1 MHSLAPSELLSRVL
15 YLREVEP
22 EVLINLAGSLP
33 REQFQP
39 NDIILHQGSFPEAL
53 YFILDGEIEVE
64 KRNPEGEVE
73 KIATLS
79 AGDSFGEEEL
89 VFKRPALLSYRA
101 LDKTTLLLWER
112 VELTKFM
119 QDHDAALED
128 LRFVAQS
135 RRLAQKLRFSW
146 LSEGELIF
154 GLARKHIAILYQ
166 MLTLPLLF
174 FIAGIVLGL
183 WGSSSD
189 SSLLIWLGVGAFVA
203 SLALG
208 LWQWNDWRNDY
219 YVVTN
224 RRVVWLEKVAVIYD
238 SRREAPLH
246 TILSVSV
253 GTDVGGRMMGFGD
266 VVIRTYT
273 GQVIFKE
280 VGNPQTFAALIEE
293 HWRRTKEKRM
303 TTDREVLQEALDN
316 RLEGDENGEDKSDE
330 SMGYVLHDQVDPEV
344 GLDHWGFKI
353 RFEEEGVITYRKHW
367 AALLRN
373 IGISSMLILLLIGL
387 IGARLGGL
395 IEIADTTSS
404 VVCLGLGI
412 IPLILWWVYSYV
424 DWANDIYQIT
434 KSQIIDINRKP
445 LAREE
450 RKIAPIENILGT
462 EVDRKGILGLMF
474 NFGDVITN
482 VGTTQFIFRQVFDP
496 VGVQQDIV
504 NAQGTLLQKKFETE
518 QQRRRDEMVELLDIY
533 HERVTE
539 EDLPPVEEDD
549 GQNGDS

>member
-1 MHSLAPSELLSRVL
+1 
-15 YLREVEP
+15 
-22 EVLINLAGSLP
+22 
-33 REQFQP
+33 
-39 NDIILHQGSFPEAL
+39 
-53 YFILDGEIEVE
+53 
-64 KRNPEGEVE
+64 
-73 KIATLS
+73 
-79 AGDSFGEEEL
+79 
-89 VFKRPALLSYRA
+89 
-101 LDKTTLLLWER
+101 
-112 VELTKFM
+112 
-119 QDHDAALED
+119 
-128 LRFVAQS
+128 
-135 RRLAQKLRFSW
+135 
-146 LSEGELIF
+146 
-154 GLARKHIAILYQ
+154 

-189 SSLLIWLGVGAFVA
+189 LSLLIWLGVGAFVA

-266 VVIRTYT
+266 VVVRTYT

-293 HWRRTKEKRM
+293 HWHRTKEKRM
-303 TTDREVLQEALDN
+303 TTDREVLQEALSN

-330 SMGYVLHDQVDPEV
+330 NMGYVLRDQVDPEI

-373 IGISSMLILLLIGL
+373 IGISSMLIMLLIGL

-395 IEIADTTSS
+395 IKIADTTSA
-404 VVCLGLGI
+404 VMCLGLGI
-412 IPLILWWVYSYV
+412 IPLALWWVYSYV

-434 KSQIIDINRKP
+434 KSQIIDISRKP

-450 RKIAPIENILGT
+450 RKVAPIENILGT

-504 NAQGTLLQKKFETE
+504 NAQGVLLQKKFETE
-518 QQRRRDEMVELLDIY
+518 QQGRRDEMVELLDIY
-533 HERVTE
+533 HERVTQ
-539 EDLPPVEEDD
+539 EDLPPGEEDD
-549 GQNGDS
+549 GQNGYS

>member
-1 MHSLAPSELLSRVL
+1 MPSLAPSELLGRVL

-64 KRNPEGEVE
+64 RKNPEGEVE

-79 AGDSFGEEEL
+79 PGDSFGEEEL

-112 VELTKFM
+112 GELTKFM

-146 LSEGELIF
+146 LSEGELIL
-154 GLARKHIAILYQ
+154 GLARKHIAVLYQ
-166 MLTLPLLF
+166 MLTFPLLF
-174 FIAGIVLGL
+174 FIAGVVLGL

-189 SSLLIWLGVGAFVA
+189 SSLLIWLGVGAFVT

-266 VVIRTYT
+266 VVVRTYT

-303 TTDREVLQEALDN
+303 TTDREVLQQALSN
-316 RLEGDENGEDKSDE
+316 RLEDDENGEDKSDE
-330 SMGYVLHDQVDPEV
+330 SVSYVLHGQVDPEI

-373 IGISSMLILLLIGL
+373 IGISSMLIMLLIGL

-395 IEIADTTSS
+395 IEIADKTST
-404 VVCLGLGI
+404 VACLGLGI

-434 KSQIIDINRKP
+434 NSQIIDINRKP

-450 RKIAPIENILGT
+450 RKVAPIENILGT

-504 NAQGTLLQKKFETE
+504 NAQGVLLQKKFETE

-533 HERVTE
+533 HERVTQ
-539 EDLPPVEEDD
+539 EDLPSGEEDD
-549 GQNGDS
+549 GQNGYS